1 MTESHIYIYIHGAD
15 LGAHPSKKVTESHIY
30 IYIYICGADPGA
42 HPPKAQENGRKA
54 SDKTGK
60 KTAPPEKVRRTCGA
74 HAQIAKKC
82 AGCPLTAPIMI

>member
-1 MTESHIYIYIHGAD
+1 MYAAQIPAHTLQKHRKMEEKRQTE
-15 LGAHPSKKVTESHIY
+15 
-30 IYIYICGADPGA
+30 
-42 HPPKAQENGRKA
+42 QE
-54 SDKTGK
+54 